1 VGIGPL
7 FFIVL
12 FGFWKGDA
20 MKADSMMRRAWQVLE
35 EDLQNLG
42 YELVE
47 LEFARQG
54 GSPLLRVFIDKE
66 EGKISLDDC
75 TRASQVLSTTLDAL
89 DFISERYLL
98 EVSSPG
104 WNRPVRKRDHF
115 VRYIGY
121 SFQITT
127 EAPVE
132 GRTRFKG
139 VLTGVE
145 TDLLRLNVS
154 DTDVVLHLEN
164 IKKARLDR

>member
-1 VGIGPL
+1 
-7 FFIVL
+7 
-12 FGFWKGDA
+12 

-35 EDLQNLG
+35 GDLQTLG

-47 LEFARQG
+47 LELARQG

-66 EGKISLDDC
+66 DGKISLDDC
-75 TRASQVLSTTLDAL
+75 TRASHVLSGTLDAL

-104 WNRPVRKRDHF
+104 WNRPVRKRGDF
-115 VRYIGY
+115 ERYLGY
-121 SFQITT
+121 SFQVVT

-139 VLTGVE
+139 VLTGVDA
-145 TDLLRLNVS
+145 DLIRLNVS
-154 DTDVVLHLEN
+154 DTEVVLHLEN